1 MHAHLVSPFLLLLV
15 ALPGFLLSPLL
26 SLLSGPIAGTLQAA
40 LYQLFKKS
48 LTPAMDRWPSWLN
61 QAANAF
67 IALLVTYL
75 TTQKSIGIPADV
87 TGCLSDPGVLV
98 KANCAVGLIGFAVQF
113 IMTWVTAHITHSGI
127 RTAAL
132 KRAGKLPA

>member
-1 MHAHLVSPFLLLLV
+1 MLSSSIFLLALV
-15 ALPGFLLSPLL
+15 AIPSFLLGPLL
-26 SLLSGPIAGTLQAA
+26 SLLAGPISGAIQAA
-40 LYQLFKKS
+40 LYQIFKKN
-48 LTPAMDRWPSWLN
+48 LIPAMDRWPSWLN

-75 TTQKSIGIPADV
+75 TTQQGIGIPADV
-87 TGCLSDPGVLV
+87 QSCLADPAVV
-98 KANCAVGLIGFAVQF
+98 IKANCATGLIGFAVQF
-113 IMTWVTAHITHSGI
+113 IMTWVTSHITHSGI